1 MAKLKSNG
9 YDVAVRQ
16 WHEHKSRTVVCL
28 HGFTSSSATWEH
40 VAQQLPDYR
49 IIAID
54 LIGHGETSAPVDAFN
69 YSMEAQVALL
79 HDVLKQLDVQQ
90 FTLLG
95 YSMGGRIALSYALA
109 YSQQVEV
116 LLLESASPGLAH
128 EHERAARKKAD
139 DALAARIEQYGVEAF
154 VNEWER
160 VPLFHSQA
168 SLPLNVQQAIRNER
182 LSQRE
187 IGLANS
193 LRGIGTGVQ
202 PSNWHRL
209 DELTMPV
216 ILLTGELDEKF
227 CLLAEKMQ
235 AFLAES
241 AHIVVPNVGHAI
253 HVENLTQFATIVK
266 EALELTETKNLII

>member
-16 WHEHKSRTVVCL
+16 WHEHQSRTVVCL

-40 VAQQLPDYR
+40 VAQQLPNYR
-49 IIAID
+49 VIAID
-54 LIGHGETSAPVDAFN
+54 LIGHGDTSAPMDVLS
-69 YSMEAQVALL
+69 YRMEAQVSLL
-79 HDVLKQLDVQQ
+79 HDVLKQLNVQQ

-95 YSMGGRIALSYALA
+95 YSMGGRVALSYALT
-109 YSQQVEV
+109 YPQQIEA

-128 EHERAARKKAD
+128 EQERAMRKRAD
-139 DALAARIEQYGVEAF
+139 DALAARIEQGGIEAF

-160 VPLFHSQA
+160 IPLFHSQA
-168 SLPLNVQQAIRNER
+168 SLPADAQQAIRNER
-182 LSQRE
+182 LRQSER
-187 IGLANS
+187 GLANS

-216 ILLTGELDEKF
+216 ILITGELDEKF

-235 AFLAES
+235 VFLAES

-253 HVENLTQFATIVK
+253 HVENLAQFATIVK
-266 EALELTETKNLII
+266 EALELTATKF

>member
-16 WHEHKSRTVVCL
+16 WHEHQSRIVVCL

-69 YSMEAQVALL
+69 YRMEAQVALL
-79 HDVLKQLDVQQ
+79 HDVLKQLNVQQ

-95 YSMGGRIALSYALA
+95 YSMGGRVALSYALA
-109 YSQQVEV
+109 YPQQVEA

-128 EHERAARKKAD
+128 EYERTARKQAD
-139 DALAARIEQYGVEAF
+139 DALAARIEQYGIEAF

-160 VPLFHSQA
+160 VPLFHTQLTLSA
-168 SLPLNVQQAIRNER
+168 DAQQAIRNER

-187 IGLANS
+187 VGLANS

-216 ILLTGELDEKF
+216 ILLTGELDDKF
-227 CLLAEKMQ
+227 GLLAEKMQ
-235 AFLAES
+235 AFLTES

-266 EALELTETKNLII
+266 EALQLTETKNLII